1 MVGYV
6 ISHISEEVCVD
17 VIKGIAKRRKCF
29 KMEGVTTSLEFW
41 GTEKH
46 GQRAVSSLETQ
57 IAPQEHFE
65 WVVGVGSWLQR
76 TEARGQRGGEGT
88 EPLRF
93 SLVSSPRAPLPV
105 SFMEGLF
112 KSSAHFDG
120 WFFFSLMS
128 SRSCLHILDTNSS

>member
-6 ISHISEEVCVD
+6 ISHMSEEVWVD
-17 VIKGIAKRRKCF
+17 VIKGRAKRRKCF
-29 KMEGVTTSLEFW
+29 KMEGVTNSLEFW

-93 SLVSSPRAPLPV
+93 SLFPHPERLCQFLSWRVYSNLLPILMGGF
-105 SFMEGLF
+105 SF
-112 KSSAHFDG
+112 H
-120 WFFFSLMS
+120 
-128 SRSCLHILDTNSS
+128 